1 MMFNLSDVKILHLEP
16 TTTCNAKCPQCLRT
30 VKEFTESDMTIEKVK
45 ELFSI
50 DFIKQLDK
58 MFMCGN
64 YGDPAAGQDT
74 LKIFRYF
81 KEHNPNISL
90 GINTNGSIR
99 NPDWWREL
107 ASIMTKVE
115 DYAVFSIDG
124 LEDTNHIYRVDV
136 QWDKIIKNAKAF
148 TDAGGNAQWEMLVFE
163 HNEHQV
169 DRAIEI
175 AKELNF
181 KLFRSKVS
189 RRFQRFPVEYLK
201 PPKGHN
207 AIMNTE
213 GRIDC
218 FAMKEKSIYV
228 DAHGKFMPCCL
239 QTEEK
244 FNDDVTLWFNS
255 LITSWDSNPDS
266 QCKRSCTKS
275 DNGLTT
281 FKNQWVK
288 EIIFK

>member
-30 VKEFTESDMTIEKVK
+30 VKEFTESNMTIEKVK

-81 KEHNPNISL
+81 KEQNPNITL

-124 LEDTNHIYRVDV
+124 LEDTNHIYRKNVR
-136 QWDKIIKNAKAF
+136 WSKIIENAQAF
-148 TDAGGNAQWEMLVFE
+148 ITAGGNAHWDMLIFE
-163 HNEHQV
+163 HNKHQV
-169 DRAIEI
+169 DTAYMIAQQMKFRWFRA
-175 AKELNF
+175 
-181 KLFRSKVS
+181 KVS
-189 RRFQRFPVEYLK
+189 RRFQRFPVDGITAPVEFID
-201 PPKGHN
+201 N
-207 AIMNTE
+207 RVFE
-213 GRIDC
+213 GQIEC
-218 FAMKEKSIYV
+218 SAMKENSIYV
-228 DAHGKFMPCCL
+228 DAQGRAYPCCW
-239 QTEEK
+239 QGEAEHQP
-244 FNDDVTLWFNS
+244 NIVQWFYDLS
-255 LITSWDSNPDS
+255 ESWNTNPDVI
-266 QCKRSCTKS
+266 CKKSC
-275 DNGLTT
+275 L
-281 FKNQWVK
+281 KNNTGTSFSNQFLK
-288 EIIFK
+288 EIEIK

>member
-30 VKEFTESDMTIEKVK
+30 TTEFTESDMSIEKARQ
-45 ELFSI
+45 LFSV

-74 LKIFRYF
+74 LKIFKYF

-99 NPDWWREL
+99 NPDWWAEL

-148 TDAGGNAQWEMLVFE
+148 TDAGGNAHWEMIVFE
-163 HNEHQV
+163 HNQHQV
-169 DRAIEI
+169 DQAIEI

-181 KLFRSKVS
+181 KLFRTKVS

-201 PPKGHN
+201 PPTGHN
-207 AIMNTE
+207 TVMSTE
-213 GRIDC
+213 GKIDC
-218 FAMKEKSIYV
+218 FAMNEKSIYV

-244 FNDDVTLWFNS
+244 FNNDVTEWFNS
-255 LITSWDSNPDS
+255 LITSWDSNPDR

-275 DNGLTT
+275 NNGLTT
-281 FKNQWVK
+281 FKNQWTK